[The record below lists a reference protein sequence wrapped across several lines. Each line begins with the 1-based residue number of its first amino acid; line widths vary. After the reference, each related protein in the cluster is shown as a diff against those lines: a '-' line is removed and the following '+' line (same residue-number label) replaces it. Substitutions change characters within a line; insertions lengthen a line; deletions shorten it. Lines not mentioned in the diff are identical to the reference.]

1 MSLTLEQAQALKP
14 GDKVVVEDDTSVWE
28 VVEVIERPD
37 KVKVTV
43 RSAFLESYFT
53 EAHLSAVSLASDL
66 PISIPLTVVEPA
78 PEPSPAPEES
88 VSEPE
93 AVPAPAEEPVATE
106 VPPEPAEIPSEP
118 AEPAPEPISAAEDAA
133 LPAEVEPKFEEP
145 EA

>member
-14 GDKVVVEDDTSVWE
+14 GDKVVVENDTSVWE

-43 RSAFLESYFT
+43 RSAVLESYFT

-66 PISIPLTVVEPA
+66 PISIPQTVVEPA
-78 PEPSPAPEES
+78 PEPSPVPE
-88 VSEPE
+88 EPE

-145 EA
+145 EE

>member
-14 GDKVVVEDDTSVWE
+14 GDKIVVENDTSVWE
-28 VVEVIERPD
+28 VIEVIERPD

-43 RSAFLESYFT
+43 RSAVLESYFT

-78 PEPSPAPEES
+78 PEPSPVPE
-88 VSEPE
+88 EPE

-118 AEPAPEPISAAEDAA
+118 AEPTPEPISAAEDAA

-145 EA
+145 EE

>member
-14 GDKVVVEDDTSVWE
+14 GDKVVVENDTSVWE

-43 RSAFLESYFT
+43 RSAVLESYFT

-78 PEPSPAPEES
+78 PEPSPVPE
-88 VSEPE
+88 EPE

-118 AEPAPEPISAAEDAA
+118 AEPTPETSEPVSEPAE